1 MPPSGGTSGRGLIFE
16 LGLRRRL
23 HPCSCRWR
31 RGCVREKKQ
40 GRQRPRGGA
49 GSGNIRWFGKAG
61 MRGEGEIADK
71 AGRAR
76 FGMRVGGF
84 EYKAEGCEFKSLVF
98 L

>member
-1 MPPSGGTSGRGLIFE
+1 M
-16 LGLRRRL
+16 
-23 HPCSCRWR
+23 
-31 RGCVREKKQ
+31 RE
-40 GRQRPRGGA
+40 
-49 GSGNIRWFGKAG
+49 
-61 MRGEGEIADK
+61 EGEIADK